1 MSQFSRLSTQH
12 PALSPNTRQLRLPA
26 RASHCPLPTAYCP
39 QDSEQSAEIDLAVWV
54 HPLQLGFGM
63 ARPSTGQI
71 RSRDSETSCRASRP
85 APTPRRRPRKIAG
98 NCGFGAYFEHLFTS
112 VNGMAIRGARPSI
125 PARRY
130 WAAKM
135 IAETVTS
142 SDCSSVPA
150 GESVNLHPF
159 AFSLLPSSSGRLC

>member
-1 MSQFSRLSTQH
+1 M
-12 PALSPNTRQLRLPA
+12 
-26 RASHCPLPTAYCP
+26 
-39 QDSEQSAEIDLAVWV
+39 AENGA
-54 HPLQLGFGM
+54 
-63 ARPSTGQI
+63 
-71 RSRDSETSCRASRP
+71 
-85 APTPRRRPRKIAG
+85 
-98 NCGFGAYFEHLFTS
+98 FGAYFEHLFTS
-112 VNGMAIRGARPSI
+112 VKGMAKRGARASI
-125 PARRY
+125 PARQD